1 MNRTV
6 PHVALVAIVLATF
19 VSSAVARAD
28 TPLAER
34 PGVRD
39 AITVADLWIREQ
51 VAYHGIPGVAVAI
64 VSGDETVWTN
74 GYGVADLATG
84 EPVTPHTRFR
94 LGSVSKLFTAS
105 AILLLRD
112 EGRLSLD
119 DPASRFLPWFR
130 PESPFPGNPPVTIE
144 QLLTHTSGLPRD
156 APLPYWSTHDFPTR
170 EELRASLPGIRLLS
184 RPGETYRYSNL
195 GISLLGE
202 IVAAASGRDWETF
215 VERRILAPLG
225 MAESRADLS
234 ASELDGLARAYLHRQ
249 PDGPRREAI
258 HYETHAISPAASVVS
273 TAADL
278 ARFAAF
284 QLTAADESSTGTP
297 PLPPATLR
305 EMQRVHFVYP
315 SWSGGRG
322 LGFGVTRRDGRT
334 YPSHAGWI
342 GGHRT
347 DFLLDPARRIAAVA
361 MTNADDAS
369 PSLFTRKLL
378 DLVGGAIAAAT
389 AQPAPPRATD
399 PAWARLTGRYTD
411 PWGWEYE
418 VLVLDGALAFY
429 EHDYPPD
436 DDPDASINRL
446 TAVGPNEFRMADGE
460 PVVFETDAEGA
471 VVRIRRR
478 FETLTPVR

>member
-1 MNRTV
+1 M
-6 PHVALVAIVLATF
+6 
-19 VSSAVARAD
+19 
-28 TPLAER
+28 
-34 PGVRD
+34 
-39 AITVADLWIREQ
+39 
-51 VAYHGIPGVAVAI
+51 
-64 VSGDETVWTN
+64 
-74 GYGVADLATG
+74 
-84 EPVTPHTRFR
+84 
-94 LGSVSKLFTAS
+94 
-105 AILLLRD
+105 
-112 EGRLSLD
+112 
-119 DPASRFLPWFR
+119 
-130 PESPFPGNPPVTIE
+130 
-144 QLLTHTSGLPRD
+144 
-156 APLPYWSTHDFPTR
+156 
-170 EELRASLPGIRLLS
+170 
-184 RPGETYRYSNL
+184 
-195 GISLLGE
+195 
-202 IVAAASGRDWETF
+202 
-215 VERRILAPLG
+215 
-225 MAESRADLS
+225 
-234 ASELDGLARAYLHRQ
+234 
-249 PDGPRREAI
+249 
-258 HYETHAISPAASVVS
+258 VS

-284 QLTAADESSTGTP
+284 QLTAADERATGTL

-315 SWSGGRG
+315 SWGGGRG

-389 AQPAPPRATD
+389 AQPAPPRVAD

-436 DDPDASINRL
+436 DDPDASIHRL

-478 FETLTPVR
+478 FETLTPVP